1 MSIAIKMHLILEL
14 LGATLPEGLKTIF
27 FPCHKDATLCLLP
40 AVRKD
45 LLIFSPS
52 SSHSG
57 LCKLFIMSL
66 ISSQETNTLISVCFP
81 RKTASVIFFILKESL
96 LFRFPAQHPSIT
108 SCWSRIK
115 NSILKVATN
124 VEQNW
129 SMSIFPVASFTADDL
144 SES

>member
-1 MSIAIKMHLILEL
+1 MSIAIEMHLKLEL

-66 ISSQETNTLISVCFP
+66 ISSQETNTVISVCFP
-81 RKTASVIFFILKESL
+81 RKTASVIFFFKGEFAAPIPSSTPFNNFLLEQDKE
-96 LFRFPAQHPSIT
+96 QHP
-108 SCWSRIK
+108 
-115 NSILKVATN
+115 
-124 VEQNW
+124 
-129 SMSIFPVASFTADDL
+129 
-144 SES
+144 